1 MTPLQLQTA
10 RLRTAYGMTEAQAHA
25 FAALIWGPHE

>member
-10 RLRTAYGMTEAQAHA
+10 RLRAAYGMTEAQAHA
-25 FAALIWGPHE
+25 FAVLIWGAL

>member
-10 RLRTAYGMTEAQAHA
+10 RLRALYGMTEAQAHA
-25 FAALIWGPHE
+25 FAVLIWGAL